1 MPDNVT
7 TMAYNSEKGPP
18 WHGKGVPVRGL
29 ATAAECIRAAGLDW
43 SVAKIPLRLDDTGG
57 LPVPGV
63 MATVRT
69 DLPLR
74 DPRRILGVVGE
85 EYRPLQNWE
94 AFRFFDE
101 VVGVGAAIYETA
113 GAIDHGRWIWLLA
126 RLEGV
131 LRPAPEDEVHPY
143 VLLANGHDGR
153 LMVHL
158 AFTPVRV
165 VCQNTLILALEGAQ
179 RHFVFRHDR
188 GLPRRLREA
197 GALLRSL
204 LETTRAAE
212 AEWQQ
217 MAQRRLAA
225 PEAWRYFDLVFR
237 PGPDDENEEGLPA
250 VEPVLRRAGRPQR
263 LKEAAWEDYQSS
275 LNDYLG
281 VAETLWAAYN
291 AAVWAVDW
299 VHRSQRDRVEDL
311 CLGDGARLKER
322 ALTLA
327 RRWLANGS
335 GSTPPSGE
343 TSLHRPDAGGH
354 PGALKRW
361 SRYW

>member
-7 TMAYNSEKGPP
+7 AMAYNSEKGPP

-57 LPVPGV
+57 LPVPRV

-69 DLPLR
+69 DLPLH

-126 RLEGV
+126 RLDGV
-131 LRPAPEDEVHPY
+131 LRPAPADEVHPY

-165 VCQNTLILALEGAQ
+165 VCQNTLIAALQGAR

-188 GLPRRLREA
+188 GLPRRLHEA
-197 GALLRSL
+197 GALVRSL

-212 AEWQQ
+212 AEWQR
-217 MAQRRLAA
+217 MAKRRLTI
-225 PEAWRYFDLVFR
+225 PEAGRYFDLVFS
-237 PGPDDENEEGLPA
+237 PGQDDEDEGEPPM
-250 VEPVLRRAGRPQR
+250 VELVPRRVGRPQR
-263 LKEAAWEDYQSS
+263 LKEAAWEDYGDS
-275 LNDYLG
+275 LNDHLG

-327 RRWLANGS
+327 RRWLENGS
-335 GSTPPSGE
+335 GSAPPLGE
-343 TSLHRPDAGGH
+343 TLLRRSDTDRD
-354 PGALKRW
+354 PGVPKR
-361 SRYW
+361 